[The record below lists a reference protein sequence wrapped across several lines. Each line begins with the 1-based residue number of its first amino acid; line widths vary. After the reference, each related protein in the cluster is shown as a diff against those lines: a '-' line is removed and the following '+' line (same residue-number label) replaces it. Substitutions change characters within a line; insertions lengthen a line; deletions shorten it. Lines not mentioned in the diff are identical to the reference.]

1 MIKALIFDL
10 GGVFLRPRSAEER
23 QAIESQLDLPP
34 GELGHRLFGG
44 EAWKL
49 ARTGAITD
57 DEYWQ
62 RVGPE
67 LGLTSPAQIRAFRQA
82 YFASEKERLDTHLV
96 SLARQLR
103 ERCQVALLSNASD
116 RLEDILENKLGI
128 ADLFDQ
134 VINSARLGLAKPDP
148 AIYELTLEHLGI
160 APYEAIFVD
169 DRARNVIGASRLGI
183 HVIHHVTFE
192 RTAAQIKALL
202 EKAPTKAMIDTPVP
216 EDYAA
221 MLGISRAIVKEDWW
235 SRVEMLA
242 QPETT
247 TDIAMLC
254 DDTENIVLV
263 ARMSDQVA
271 AMGLLTQPT
280 PEVLHHTA
288 ELSLAVHPD
297 HRRRGLGRRL
307 IQTLLPAGARRGVE
321 LVRAWVA
328 SANGAAR
335 VLIVGTGFQEM
346 TRLKAELQRPD
357 GRRFDVIVYST
368 EIRFKSELQRG
379 KL

>member
-1 MIKALIFDL
+1 MIKALIFDM
-10 GGVFLRPRSAEER
+10 GGVFIRPRPAEER
-23 QAIESQLDLPP
+23 QAIESQLGLPP
-34 GELGHRLFGG
+34 GELGRRLFGG

-49 ARTGAITD
+49 ARVGAITD
-57 DEYWQ
+57 DEFWQ

-67 LGLTSPAQIRAFRQA
+67 LGLTSPVQIRAFRQA

-116 RLEDILENKLGI
+116 RLEDFVENKLGI

-134 VINSARLGLAKPDP
+134 VVNSARVGLAKPDP
-148 AIYELTLEHLGI
+148 AIYELTLERLGI
-160 APYEAIFVD
+160 APQEAIFVD
-169 DRARNVIGASRLGI
+169 DRARNVISASQLGI
-183 HVIHHVTFE
+183 RVIHHMTFE
-192 RTAAQIKALL
+192 RTAAQIEALL
-202 EKAPTKAMIDTPVP
+202 EKAPTKAMIDVPIP

-221 MLGISRAIVKEDWW
+221 MLSISRAVAKEDWW
-235 SRVEMLA
+235 SGVEMLA

-247 TDIAMLC
+247 ADIAVLC
-254 DDTENIVLV
+254 DDPENIVLV

-271 AMGLLTQPT
+271 GMGLLMQPT

-288 ELSLAVHPD
+288 ELSIAVHPD
-297 HRRRGLGRRL
+297 HRRRGLARRL

-335 VLIVGTGFQEM
+335 VLIEGAGFQEM

-357 GRRFDVIVYST
+357 GRRFDVIVYSRDT
-368 EIRFKSELQRG
+368 I
-379 KL
+379 